1 MKIGITGGIGSGKSY
16 VCNILAQQGI
26 RVYDCDTE
34 ARRLMNSSDDVRL
47 QLCRLI
53 GPEVYH
59 DDGTLNKTVMTQYIL
74 ASSHNV
80 QAVNSIVHPV
90 VARDFEQSGSN
101 WMECAILYESCF
113 ETLVD
118 KVVAVTAPLETRISR
133 IISRNG
139 IDRQQALE
147 WISRQWPQE
156 EVERRADF
164 IIVNDGQQPLTP
176 QIENILQVITP
187 TDAPSVS

>member
-53 GPEVYH
+53 GPEVYS

-101 WMECAILYESCF
+101 WMECAILYESGF

-164 IIVNDGQQPLTP
+164 IIVNDGQQPLQP